1 MPMFLVFGI
10 VKSLPSV
17 FFSRGVEKLLTV
29 VCRVIELRVTCG
41 ICSEL
46 TRYLFG
52 GSNHR
57 LACQRS
63 MCRLL
68 EGCCNVSK
76 HAEVCVCVER
86 EKKSRKLGFWE
97 PGFFYTF
104 FFWCLPLVW
113 HWRAIVYIWAIF
125 SFSSSMSCTSFTFR
139 SESSIW
145 HLYVSSSHDEHL
157 QGRFTELSMSISV
170 LLFTRKAY
178 CGVWI

>member
-104 FFWCLPLVW
+104 FFLVPASSLALAGYSIHLGHFQLFIIDELHQLHFQEWIKYLAPLC
-113 HWRAIVYIWAIF
+113 I
-125 SFSSSMSCTSFTFR
+125 
-139 SESSIW
+139 
-145 HLYVSSSHDEHL
+145 
-157 QGRFTELSMSISV
+157 
-170 LLFTRKAY
+170 K
-178 CGVWI
+178 